1 VIANAVTAF
10 LDDRVGTGDGGSPAV
25 VTADTTTTYAEV
37 LALANRAG
45 QGLRALGVEPEQ
57 RVAVLLPDGLAW
69 VATFFGALR
78 IGGIAVPFNTRLSAA
93 EWTDMLRDSRA
104 RVLVADAALARV
116 VAGHHAEL
124 PHLRAIVDFTELVA
138 GANDGLSPEPVGLDA
153 MAFWL
158 YTSGTTGAAK
168 AAVHLHRDLLA
179 GRPYGC
185 DVLGASATDRV
196 FATSKLFFAYALGNA
211 LLIPFFVGAQ
221 TYLSSTWAEPNAVA
235 EIAASFRPTL
245 LFSVPTF
252 YGRLL
257 RAGLPSDAFA
267 SVRCAVSAGERLP
280 VEIGSAFRERF
291 GVEILDGMGA
301 TETIFMVLS
310 NRRGRSRAGSSG
322 LPVPGAEARLLDA
335 DGRDVPDG
343 VEGVLHV
350 RAASTS
356 PFYWNRVDQSRQAFI
371 GEWFRTGDV
380 YVRDAEGFYHH
391 RGRDDDRFKVAG
403 MWVAPADVERA
414 LSAHPAVADAG
425 VVGAADEHGLVKPFA
440 FVVPKDAAAAAHLA
454 SDLGRIAEAELPAH
468 QRPRRIFLL
477 AELPRTATG
486 KLQRFRLLEFVRDE
500 TTRTPT
506 RPPAVSRS

>member
-1 VIANAVTAF
+1 MIANAVTAF

-37 LALANRAG
+37 LALATRAG

-57 RVAVLLPDGLAW
+57 RVAVL
-69 VATFFGALR
+69 
-78 IGGIAVPFNTRLSAA
+78 
-93 EWTDMLRDSRA
+93 
-104 RVLVADAALARV
+104 
-116 VAGHHAEL
+116 
-124 PHLRAIVDFTELVA
+124 
-138 GANDGLSPEPVGLDA
+138 
-153 MAFWL
+153 
-158 YTSGTTGAAK
+158 
-168 AAVHLHRDLLA
+168 LHRDLLA

-211 LLIPFFVGAQ
+211 LLIPFSVGAQ
-221 TYLSSTWAEPNAVA
+221 TSLSSAWAEPNAVA

-310 NRRGRSRAGSSG
+310 NRRGRSRAGSWG

-391 RGRDDDRFKVAG
+391 RGRD
-403 MWVAPADVERA
+403 ER
-414 LSAHPAVADAG
+414 
-425 VVGAADEHGLVKPFA
+425 
-440 FVVPKDAAAAAHLA
+440 LA
-454 SDLGRIAEAELPAH
+454 
-468 QRPRRIFLL
+468 
-477 AELPRTATG
+477 
-486 KLQRFRLLEFVRDE
+486 
-500 TTRTPT
+500 
-506 RPPAVSRS
+506 

>member
-1 VIANAVTAF
+1 MIANAVTAF

-25 VTADTTTTYAEV
+25 VTADTTTTYTAV
-37 LALANRAG
+37 LALAHSAAR
-45 QGLRALGVEPEQ
+45 GLRALGVELAQ
-57 RVAVLLPDGLAW
+57 RVAVHLPDGIAW
-69 VATFFGALR
+69 LATFFGALR
-78 IGGIAVPFNTRLSAA
+78 IGAIAVPFNTRLSAA

-116 VAGHHAEL
+116 VAGHDAEL
-124 PHLRAIVDFTELVA
+124 THLRAIVDFTELVA

-158 YTSGTTGAAK
+158 YTSRTTGAAK

-211 LLIPFFVGAQ
+211 LLIPFSVGAQ
-221 TYLSSTWAEPNAVA
+221 TYLSSAWAEPNAVA

-291 GVEILDGMGA
+291 GVEVLDGMGA

-310 NRRGRSRAGSSG
+310 NRRGRSPGGTSG
-322 LPVPGAEARLLDA
+322 LAVPGA
-335 DGRDVPDG
+335 G
-343 VEGVLHV
+343 
-350 RAASTS
+350 
-356 PFYWNRVDQSRQAFI
+356 
-371 GEWFRTGDV
+371 
-380 YVRDAEGFYHH
+380 
-391 RGRDDDRFKVAG
+391 
-403 MWVAPADVERA
+403 
-414 LSAHPAVADAG
+414 AG
-425 VVGAADEHGLVKPFA
+425 VVGGRGRGAPGGGDALV
-440 FVVPKDAAAAAHLA
+440 H
-454 SDLGRIAEAELPAH
+454 
-468 QRPRRIFLL
+468 RR
-477 AELPRTATG
+477 
-486 KLQRFRLLEFVRDE
+486 
-500 TTRTPT
+500 
-506 RPPAVSRS
+506 

>member
-1 VIANAVTAF
+1 MIANAVTAF
-10 LDDRVGTGDGGSPAV
+10 LDDRVGTGDGRSPAV
-25 VTADTTTTYAEV
+25 VTVDTTTTYAEV
-37 LALANRAG
+37 LALANRAAR
-45 QGLRALGVEPEQ
+45 GLRALGVEPEQ

-78 IGGIAVPFNTRLSAA
+78 IGAIAVPFNTRLSAA

-158 YTSGTTGAAK
+158 YHSG
-168 AAVHLHRDLLA
+168 
-179 GRPYGC
+179 
-185 DVLGASATDRV
+185 
-196 FATSKLFFAYALGNA
+196 
-211 LLIPFFVGAQ
+211 
-221 TYLSSTWAEPNAVA
+221 
-235 EIAASFRPTL
+235 
-245 LFSVPTF
+245 
-252 YGRLL
+252 
-257 RAGLPSDAFA
+257 PSDAFA

-486 KLQRFRLLEFVRDE
+486 KLQRFRLRELVR
-500 TTRTPT
+500 
-506 RPPAVSRS
+506 

>member
-1 VIANAVTAF
+1 MIANAVTAF

-37 LALANRAG
+37 LALATRAG
-45 QGLRALGVEPEQ
+45 QGLRALGVEPEE

-78 IGGIAVPFNTRLSAA
+78 IGAIAVPFNTRLSAA

-211 LLIPFFVGAQ
+211 LLIPFSVGAQ
-221 TYLSSTWAEPNAVA
+221 TYLSSAWAEPNAVA

-257 RAGLPSDAFA
+257 RAGP
-267 SVRCAVSAGERLP
+267 P
-280 VEIGSAFRERF
+280 
-291 GVEILDGMGA
+291 
-301 TETIFMVLS
+301 
-310 NRRGRSRAGSSG
+310 RRSSWCCRTG
-322 LPVPGAEARLLDA
+322 GAEA
-335 DGRDVPDG
+335 GRDHRDCRYPGRRRGCSMPTVAMSRTASKACSTCARRPP
-343 VEGVLHV
+343 V
-350 RAASTS
+350 RFTGTAWTNRARRSSASGFEPVTSTS
-356 PFYWNRVDQSRQAFI
+356 VMPRASITIEAATMIGSRWP
-371 GEWFRTGDV
+371 GCGSRRPTS
-380 YVRDAEGFYHH
+380 
-391 RGRDDDRFKVAG
+391 
-403 MWVAPADVERA
+403 
-414 LSAHPAVADAG
+414 SAHCPPIRQSPTPASSA
-425 VVGAADEHGLVKPFA
+425 
-440 FVVPKDAAAAAHLA
+440 
-454 SDLGRIAEAELPAH
+454 
-468 QRPRRIFLL
+468 
-477 AELPRTATG
+477 
-486 KLQRFRLLEFVRDE
+486 
-500 TTRTPT
+500 
-506 RPPAVSRS
+506 